1 MLQYDKF
8 ASFFN
13 HFGKIFN
20 VVNFQTVNFF
30 FSSRSKSSRIT
41 FFQDFFSFLFFW
53 GLSVDFLIFLIFLI
67 SLIFLIFYMVPINF
81 VVQYFCNLI
90 LGTGTVVVIAPDSLF
105 RFPNIFYI
113 FNIFNIFNLL
123 YSPNEFCSSK
133 FL

>member
-1 MLQYDKF
+1 MINLLPSSITLAKSLMLSIF
-8 ASFFN
+8 RLSISFLAR
-13 HFGKIFN
+13 
-20 VVNFQTVNFF
+20 VARALESLFF
-30 FSSRSKSSRIT
+30 RI
-41 FFQDFFSFLFFW
+41 SFLFFW